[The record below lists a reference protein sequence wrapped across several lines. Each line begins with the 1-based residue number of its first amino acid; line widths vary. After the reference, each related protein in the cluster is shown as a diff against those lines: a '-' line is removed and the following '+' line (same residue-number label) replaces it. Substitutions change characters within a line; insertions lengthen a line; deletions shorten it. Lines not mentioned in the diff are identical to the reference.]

1 MAKAIIM
8 GVNFLHRHL
17 YKEDVL
23 KLEPNHVI
31 VDKQDWEDV
40 LRFFKDHPENIPLLD
55 YTHIKIKD
63 LPK

>member
-1 MAKAIIM
+1 MAKLILI
-8 GVNFLHRHL
+8 GVNFLHRHF
-17 YKEDVL
+17 YKEDLL

-40 LRFFKDHPENIPLLD
+40 VHFFKDHPENVPLLD
-55 YTHIKIKD
+55 YSHFLLKD